1 MHIGFLDLQE
11 TFPLN
16 TKLDFDLLSLTLDIQ
31 LAFVYPSRIV
41 RNLEYCNSSIYS
53 TLNNQEPHQW
63 KAISDLVHFT
73 SYIRLLVTLSYSRY
87 AIILRSLPS
96 FFTSLTLIST
106 SLCLNVSTYSPH
118 SQYNVIILMNNLHF
132 LTL

>member
-63 KAISDLVHFT
+63 KAISDT
-73 SYIRLLVTLSYSRY
+73 SYTFIFTLCNNPSIPSV
-87 AIILRSLPS
+87 ILYKFDTHIN
-96 FFTSLTLIST
+96 FFMLKRF
-106 SLCLNVSTYSPH
+106 
-118 SQYNVIILMNNLHF
+118 NLF
-132 LTL
+132 TTFSI